1 MVQADD
7 RHRPVDAEGR
17 PYPVARCGWENDDV
31 YVVPFDYGDDT
42 PLTDEPARLV
52 DKQTGR
58 LAFRNPSE
66 LPPELRPVT

>member
-1 MVQADD
+1 MQGLTV
-7 RHRPVDAEGR
+7 RPAVLVSGSAIG
-17 PYPVARCGWENDDV
+17 Y
-31 YVVPFDYGDDT
+31 YGPSDDT